1 MNKETPENELDTNEA
16 DSSKPRRK
24 FLKQAALSATGAI
37 TFVKVSSGASEGS
50 LPAIV
55 SLLLEDDVLA
65 PELGVSLTIDPIE
78 GEEVQQVIRAPI
90 GAQFVQV
97 QAQGAG
103 GGGAAVGP
111 GRDFSEGAS
120 GGDGGQVSALLELD
134 GLGSTLTAQVG
145 TGGGASGD
153 VFGQGGQFGGGNG
166 GDISGAFEFSNN
178 GVKGAGGGGHAS
190 LLDAQNRVV
199 LLAGKSTP

>member
-65 PELGVSLTIDPIE
+65 PELGVPLTIDPIE
-78 GEEVQQVIRAPI
+78 GEEVQQVIRTHWCAI
-90 GAQFVQV
+90 CSS
-97 QAQGAG
+97 AG
-103 GGGAAVGP
+103 SRCWWWWRCGRAGP
-111 GRDFSEGAS
+111 
-120 GGDGGQVSALLELD
+120 
-134 GLGSTLTAQVG
+134 
-145 TGGGASGD
+145 
-153 VFGQGGQFGGGNG
+153 
-166 GDISGAFEFSNN
+166 
-178 GVKGAGGGGHAS
+178 
-190 LLDAQNRVV
+190 
-199 LLAGKSTP
+199 